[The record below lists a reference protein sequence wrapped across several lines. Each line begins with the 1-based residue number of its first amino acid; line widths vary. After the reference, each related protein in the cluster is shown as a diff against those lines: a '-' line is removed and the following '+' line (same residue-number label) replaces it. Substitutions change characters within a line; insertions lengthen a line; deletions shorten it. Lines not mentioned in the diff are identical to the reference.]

1 MHTSLDKPKVEECL
15 SKRENFR
22 KSYVLLAFA
31 LYILLDGIFRVSS
44 LPQFNNFDFLKFSPL
59 KVPHRSWVYWNER
72 EFLTSP
78 DKNPPDTALLGSS
91 LMMAALHGGD
101 AVYLEQPQNVAFH
114 HKSKLL
120 ADLLTAAAGKPESNF
135 AFALGGEMVSDACI
149 LFEHMLKEKGAPQRV
164 IYGIAP
170 RDFMDSALPSVAS
183 TEIYRYMSHVSD
195 LSDLEMKARTSPSE
209 KIEYWLGKLSFIA
222 GHKEDFIYIQQRWA
236 KALTEKLLPYKDLD
250 MVKTPLHIRRQAFSE
265 LPEDSGAN
273 EVLTCPPRVAQEAYE
288 DNLAEYRYRYRK
300 INWKQFDD
308 QLSYLERMLSR
319 ARQTGVS
326 VILVNMPLTSDNLA
340 IMPENFYNR
349 YLEKVT
355 TLAERYQAK
364 VLDLNN
370 SQLFPRCY
378 FADSVHLNMRGGKHF
393 FEVLAERLF
402 RSSDP
407 QTKAI
412 MIKQP

>member
-1 MHTSLDKPKVEECL
+1 MHTSLDKPKVEEHL
-15 SKRENFR
+15 SKRENFL
-22 KSYVLLAFA
+22 KSYVLLAFVS
-31 LYILLDGIFRVSS
+31 YIFLDCLFRLVSM
-44 LPQFNNFDFLKFSPL
+44 PQFDNLDFLKFSPL

-101 AVYLEQPQNVAFH
+101 AVYLGKPQNVAFH
-114 HKSKLL
+114 HKSRLL
-120 ADLLTAAAGKPESNF
+120 ADLLSAASGKPESNF

-149 LFEHMLKEKGAPQRV
+149 LFEHMLKERGTPQRV

-183 TEIYRYMSHVSD
+183 TEIYRYMSHISN
-195 LSDLEMKARTSPSE
+195 LADLEMKARTSPSE
-209 KIEYWLGKLSFIA
+209 KIEYWLSKLSFIA

-236 KALTEKLLPYKDLD
+236 KALTEKVLPYKDLD
-250 MVKTPLHIRRQAFSE
+250 MVKTPLHVRRQAFSE

-273 EVLTCPPRVAQEAYE
+273 EVLVCPPQVKQEPYE

-300 INWKQFDD
+300 INWKQFND
-308 QLSYLERMLSR
+308 QLSYLERLLSR
-319 ARQTGVS
+319 AKQAGVS
-326 VILVNMPLTSDNLA
+326 VILVNMPLTEDNLS
-340 IMPENFYNR
+340 IMPDNFYTS

-355 TLAERYQAK
+355 TLAERYQAR
-364 VLDLNN
+364 VLDLNKA
-370 SQLFPRCY
+370 QLFPRSC

-402 RSSDP
+402 SDP

>member
-1 MHTSLDKPKVEECL
+1 MHTSLDKPKVEEHL
-15 SKRENFR
+15 SKRENFL
-22 KSYVLLAFA
+22 KSYVLLAFVF
-31 LYILLDGIFRVSS
+31 YIFLDCLFRLVSM
-44 LPQFNNFDFLKFSPL
+44 PQFDNLDFLNFSPL

-101 AVYLEQPQNVAFH
+101 AVYLGKPQNVAFH
-114 HKSKLL
+114 HKSRLL
-120 ADLLTAAAGKPESNF
+120 ADLFSAASGKTESNF

-149 LFEHMLKEKGAPQRV
+149 LFEHMLKERGTPQRV

-183 TEIYRYMSHVSD
+183 TEIYRYMSHISD
-195 LSDLEMKARTSPSE
+195 LADLEMKARTSPAE
-209 KIEYWLGKLSFIA
+209 KIEYWLSKLSFIA

-236 KALTEKLLPYKDLD
+236 KALTEKVLPYKDLD
-250 MVKTPLHIRRQAFSE
+250 MVKTPLHVRRQAFSE

-273 EVLTCPPRVAQEAYE
+273 EVLVCPPQVKQEAYE

-300 INWKQFDD
+300 INWKQFND
-308 QLSYLERMLSR
+308 QLSYLERLLSR
-319 ARQTGVS
+319 AKQAGVS
-326 VILVNMPLTSDNLA
+326 VILVNMPLTEDNLS
-340 IMPENFYNR
+340 IMPANFYTS

-355 TLAERYQAK
+355 TLAERYQAR
-364 VLDLNN
+364 VLDLNKA
-370 SQLFPRCY
+370 QLFPRSY

-393 FEVLAERLF
+393 FEVLTESLF
-402 RSSDP
+402 RFSAP

>member
-31 LYILLDGIFRVSS
+31 LYILLDGIFRLSS

-149 LFEHMLKEKGAPQRV
+149 LFEHMLK
-164 IYGIAP
+164 
-170 RDFMDSALPSVAS
+170 
-183 TEIYRYMSHVSD
+183 
-195 LSDLEMKARTSPSE
+195 
-209 KIEYWLGKLSFIA
+209 
-222 GHKEDFIYIQQRWA
+222 
-236 KALTEKLLPYKDLD
+236 
-250 MVKTPLHIRRQAFSE
+250 
-265 LPEDSGAN
+265 
-273 EVLTCPPRVAQEAYE
+273 
-288 DNLAEYRYRYRK
+288 
-300 INWKQFDD
+300 
-308 QLSYLERMLSR
+308 
-319 ARQTGVS
+319 
-326 VILVNMPLTSDNLA
+326 
-340 IMPENFYNR
+340 
-349 YLEKVT
+349 
-355 TLAERYQAK
+355 
-364 VLDLNN
+364 
-370 SQLFPRCY
+370 
-378 FADSVHLNMRGGKHF
+378 
-393 FEVLAERLF
+393 
-402 RSSDP
+402 
-407 QTKAI
+407 
-412 MIKQP
+412 